1 MTPEEIK
8 SLIEVTVQA
17 SIAPALK
24 SGLAQFADHFKKELA
39 PIAARLDEFEA
50 IVTEP
55 DPTPDK
61 ADTGK
66 PAAPETA
73 ALMERLAKMEQLEQS
88 RQAELR
94 SMKLETALGSAVGKH
109 NPLHQDIVKEIL
121 STRYGSKAVEKD
133 GEWYLPNGSKLG
145 EEVDTF
151 FATEAGQHFI
161 TNPAGTS
168 LGTQSAKQPAT
179 TPKSAKDMTSD
190 EMLAAMIL

>member
-1 MTPEEIK
+1 MTEDEIK
-8 SLIEVTVQA
+8 KIIEATVQA
-17 SIAPALK
+17 AIAPALK
-24 SGLAQFADHFKKELA
+24 SGLEQFADHFKKELA

-61 ADTGK
+61 PDAGK

-73 ALMERLAKMEQLEQS
+73 ALIERLAKMERLEEG

-94 SMKLETALGSAVGKH
+94 SMKLEAALGSAVGKH

-145 EEVDTF
+145 EEVDSF
-151 FATEAGQHFI
+151 FGSEAGQHFI
-161 TNPAGTS
+161 ANPAGKS
-168 LGTQSAKQPAT
+168 LGTQAAKQPSAA
-179 TPKSAKDMTSD
+179 PKSPKDLSSD
-190 EMLAAMIL
+190 EMLAAMFL